1 MLARPRDTNPPDCP
15 RAATNTGWSLR
26 QGDCAASWR
35 SASVRMRI
43 TISEVLPMSDSGTAA
58 ELPALRLKRN
68 EDRRLHAG
76 HLWIFSNEVDTQQTP
91 LTKFKAGELVR
102 VLAHNDRA
110 LGLAYVNPKSLISAR
125 MLGTWKIPD
134 TAWLAAR
141 IRTALSLRERLYA
154 APYYRLVY
162 GESDGL
168 PGLVVD
174 RYGSACVV
182 QIGTAGM
189 ERLKSEIQQA
199 LEQVLRCE
207 ALLFKNDGSTR
218 DMEGLPS
225 YVEAAKGRF
234 DELSLVV
241 EDGLEFQVPLA
252 EGQKTGWFFDQAANR
267 RALTKYVRE
276 GARVLDVF
284 SYVGAWGVRAA
295 HGGAREVLCVDSSAA
310 ALELAASNGER
321 NRPKVRNAGKLTTVK
336 GDAFDVLED
345 LAKKGTRFDL
355 VIIDPPAF
363 AKRKKDVPK
372 ALAAYKRLNQ
382 LAMQLIADDGILVSH
397 SCSYHVSAEEFQDAI
412 ATAGRA
418 AERHLQILEAGG
430 QAPDHPVH
438 PSIPETR
445 YLKTYFCRVN
455 DTLK

>member
-1 MLARPRDTNPPDCP
+1 
-15 RAATNTGWSLR
+15 
-26 QGDCAASWR
+26 
-35 SASVRMRI
+35 
-43 TISEVLPMSDSGTAA
+43 MSDLRNAA

-91 LTKFKAGELVR
+91 LTKFEVGELVR

-110 LGLAYVNPKSLISAR
+110 LGLAYVNPQSLISAR

-134 TAWLAAR
+134 AAWLAAR

-154 APYYRLVY
+154 APYYRLLY

-189 ERLKSEIQQA
+189 EKLKPQIQQA

-218 DMEGLPS
+218 EMEGLPS

-234 DELSLVV
+234 DDLSLVV
-241 EDGLEFQVPLA
+241 EDGLEFQAPLA

-267 RALTKYVRE
+267 RALTKYVRKD
-276 GARVLDVF
+276 ARVLDVF

-295 HGGAREVLCVDSSAA
+295 HSGAREVLCVDSSAP
-310 ALELAASNGER
+310 ALELAQSNAER
-321 NRPKVRNAGKLTTVK
+321 NRPNGRTAGNLTTVR

-345 LAKKGTRFDL
+345 LAKKGARFDL
-355 VIIDPPAF
+355 VVVDPPAF

-382 LAMQLIADDGILVSH
+382 LAMQVIADEGILVSC
-397 SCSYHVSAEEFQDAI
+397 SCSYHVSAEELQDAI
-412 ATAGRA
+412 AKA
-418 AERHLQILEAGG
+418 ARSADRHLQILEAGG

-438 PSIPETR
+438 PAIPETR
-445 YLKTYFCRVN
+445 YLKAYFCRVN

>member
-1 MLARPRDTNPPDCP
+1 MWT
-15 RAATNTGWSLR
+15 
-26 QGDCAASWR
+26 
-35 SASVRMRI
+35 
-43 TISEVLPMSDSGTAA
+43 TIAEVLSMSDPSIAA

-91 LTKFKAGELVR
+91 LIKFKAGELVR

-125 MLGTWKIPD
+125 VLGTWKVPD
-134 TAWLAAR
+134 VAWLAGR
-141 IRTALSLRERLYA
+141 IRTALALRERLYPK
-154 APYYRLVY
+154 PYYRLVY

-189 ERLKSEIQQA
+189 EKLKPQIQEA
-199 LEQVLRCE
+199 LIQVLRCD
-207 ALLFKNDGSTR
+207 ALLFKNDSSAR
-218 DMEGLPS
+218 EMEGLPN
-225 YVEAAKGRF
+225 YVEAAKGKF
-234 DELSLVV
+234 DELGLVL
-241 EDGLEFQVPLA
+241 EDGLEFQAPLA

-267 RALTKYVRE
+267 RALVKYVRK

-295 HGGAREVLCVDSSAA
+295 HSGAREVVCIDSSAA
-310 ALELAASNGER
+310 ALELAAGNAAR
-321 NRPKVRNAGKLTTVK
+321 NKAKLVTLK

-345 LAKKGTRFDL
+345 LAKKRDRFDI
-355 VIIDPPAF
+355 VVIDPPAF

-382 LAMQLIADDGILVSH
+382 LAMQLIADDGILVSC
-397 SCSYHVSAEEFQDAI
+397 SCSYHVSAEELQDAI
-412 ATAGRA
+412 AKAARA
-418 AERHLQILEAGG
+418 TDKHLQILEMGG

-438 PSIPETR
+438 PAIPETR
-445 YLKTYFCRVN
+445 YLKAYFCRVN
-455 DTLK
+455 DSLK

>member
-1 MLARPRDTNPPDCP
+1 
-15 RAATNTGWSLR
+15 
-26 QGDCAASWR
+26 
-35 SASVRMRI
+35 
-43 TISEVLPMSDSGTAA
+43 MSDSSNAA

-68 EDRRLHAG
+68 EDRRLHTG

-91 LTKFKAGELVR
+91 LAKFKAGELVR

-110 LGLAYVNPKSLISAR
+110 LGLAYVNPQSLISAR

-134 TAWLAAR
+134 AAWLAAR
-141 IRTALSLRERLYA
+141 IRVALSLRERLYA

-189 ERLKSEIQQA
+189 ERLKSQIQQA
-199 LEQVLRCE
+199 LEQVLHCE

-218 DMEGLPS
+218 DMEGLPG

-241 EDGLEFQVPLA
+241 EDGLEFQAPLA

-295 HGGAREVLCVDSSAA
+295 HSGAREVLCVDSSAA
-310 ALELAASNGER
+310 ALELAASNDER
-321 NRPKVRNAGKLTTVK
+321 NRLEGSRGKLTTVK

-345 LAKKGTRFDL
+345 LAKKRARFDL
-355 VIIDPPAF
+355 VVIDPPAF

-382 LAMQLIADDGILVSH
+382 LAMQLIANDGILVSC
-397 SCSYHVSAEEFQDAI
+397 SCSYHVSAEELQDAI
-412 ATAGRA
+412 AKA
-418 AERHLQILEAGG
+418 ARSADRHLQILEVGG

-438 PSIPETR
+438 PAIPETR